1 MASSNWTPFC
11 PLSGQPHDALAC
23 GSCFAQN
30 PNLPSSSAIVR
41 EIEVVDLLDSPP
53 RPRASTTVFARSQN
67 TSQFSHY
74 DRSHG
79 AEHHRQS
86 AIARTKKP
94 QNSKSPTISATVVFY
109 LLTQI
114 KKEDSILTAISCQSL
129 GKVLDPLLLYLI
141 YIILTYI
148 FN

>member
-11 PLSGQPHDALAC
+11 PLSGQPHEALAC

-30 PNLPSSSAIVR
+30 PNLPTSSAIV
-41 EIEVVDLLDSPP
+41 EVVDLSDSPP

-74 DRSHG
+74 DRLHG
-79 AEHHRQS
+79 AEQHRQS

-94 QNSKSPTISATVVFY
+94 QNSSSTISATVVFY
-109 LLTQI
+109 LLTQV
-114 KKEDSILTAISCQSL
+114 KKEDILTAVSCQSL
-129 GKVLDPLLLYLI
+129 GKVIDPLL
-141 YIILTYI
+141 YI
-148 FN
+148 